1 MGILQVDTKGAPM
14 GNTAKIAIALP
25 KSLLEDVDRLAAE
38 QKVSRSRFIRDAV
51 QEALRL
57 QKEDEIRARID
68 AALDDETLEEMRKDA
83 ELFLEA
89 SIFHSEPEEW

>member
-1 MGILQVDTKGAPM
+1 MGILQVDTTGAPM

-25 KSLLEDVDRLAAE
+25 KTLLEDVDRLAME
-38 QKVSRSRFIRDAV
+38 QKISRSRFIREAV

-57 QKEDEIRARID
+57 QREEEIRARID

-83 ELFLEA
+83 ELFLQA
-89 SIFHSEPEEW
+89 SVLMDEPEEW